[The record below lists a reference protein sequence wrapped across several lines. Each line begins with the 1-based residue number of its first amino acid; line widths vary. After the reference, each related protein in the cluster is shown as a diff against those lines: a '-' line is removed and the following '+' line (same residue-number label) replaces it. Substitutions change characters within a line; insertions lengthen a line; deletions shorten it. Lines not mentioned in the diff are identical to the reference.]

1 MSAEMSEP
9 KLYHGWFSQ
18 KQKDNCRNLKHGL
31 GTTERP
37 RPISNIYLTVGEVE
51 VEVTE
56 VGYEMR
62 DHKKNFKD
70 SQYKGEF
77 IKWVRGIYN

>member
-18 KQKDNCRNLKHGL
+18 KQKDNCRNLKQEGL
-31 GTTERP
+31 K
-37 RPISNIYLTVGEVE
+37 RPISNIYLAVGEVE

-56 VGYEMR
+56 VCYEMR

>member
-9 KLYHGWFSQ
+9 KILHGWFSQ
-18 KQKDNCRNLKHGL
+18 KQKDNCRNLKCGL
-31 GTTERP
+31 GIAELP

-56 VGYEMR
+56 VCHETK

-77 IKWVRGIYN
+77 VKWVRSIYN